1 MLRSMF
7 TAISALNLHQSYL
20 DVIANN
26 LANANTTG
34 YKANRVMFQDQYSQL
49 ISGGSAPTASR
60 SGTNPVQIGLGVQAG
75 FISPNFIQGA
85 LQSTGRNHDLA
96 IQGDGFFVFNNVV
109 DRSFSREGSM
119 AVSSD
124 GFLVN
129 SSTGMRAQGWTV
141 DANGLVDTN
150 LPVTDISIPLSRSM
164 AAATTQASFT
174 GNLNADLAAMP
185 IPVAAVPADPLAVPP
200 VIGSPA
206 VPGASTTVTL
216 AAFDS
221 LGNVNP
227 IDIQFTRVDALNWS
241 WSYNGTAGGTL
252 TFDNSTGH
260 LAAGTPSTGAISVTP
275 TTGAADINATIDF
288 SNMTMFNSPNSTAV
302 AIQDGLP
309 AGSVNDVNI
318 TPIDGSV
325 YLIYSNGMREKIGQ
339 LALARFTNPEGLVAA
354 GHTMFKEAVNS
365 GNAQIGTAQTGGR
378 GSIAAGYLEGSNV
391 DMAQEFTNMI
401 LAQRGFQAS
410 SRVITT
416 SDEIIQEL
424 VNLKR

>member
-49 ISGGSAPTASR
+49 ISGGSAPTANR

-75 FISPNFIQGA
+75 FISPSFIQGA

-96 IQGDGFFVFNNVV
+96 IQGDGFFVFNSVV
-109 DRSFSREGSM
+109 DRTYSREGSM

-124 GFLVN
+124 GYLVN
-129 SSTGMRAQGWTV
+129 SSTGMRAQGWSV
-141 DANGLVDTN
+141 DANGVVDTN
-150 LPVTDISIPLSRSM
+150 LPVTDIAIPLSRTKASP
-164 AAATTQASFT
+164 TTKASFS
-174 GNLNADLAAMP
+174 GNLNADLTAMP
-185 IPVAAVPADPLAVPP
+185 LPVAGP
-200 VIGSPA
+200 PA
-206 VPGASTTVTL
+206 VAGGSTNVTL

-221 LGNVNP
+221 LGNVNK
-227 IDIQFTRVDALNWS
+227 IGITFTRVTPLTWD
-241 WSYNGTAGGTL
+241 WSYNGTPGGTL
-252 TFDNSTGH
+252 TFDAATGH
-260 LAAGTPSTGAISVTP
+260 LATGTPSTGTITVNP
-275 TTGAADINATIDF
+275 TTGAAPINATIDF
-288 SNMTMFNSPNSTAV
+288 SNMTMFNADNSTAV

-309 AGSVNDVNI
+309 AGAVNDVNI

-325 YLIYSNGMREKIGQ
+325 YLIYSNGLREKIGQ
-339 LALARFTNPEGLVAA
+339 LALARFTDPEGLVAA
-354 GHTMFKEAVNS
+354 GHTMFKAAVKS
-365 GNAQIGTAQTGGR
+365 GNAHIGTAETGGR
-378 GSIAAGYLEGSNV
+378 GSVAAGYLEGSNV